1 MSTFITSLSL
11 ILIGLAMFY
20 PLFFTK
26 VYKLVKESNSARSFL
41 QLNYILHLLS
51 GTIVVLLFW
60 IYSVNY
66 PLQLSGIVYLVVIL
80 VVVLSSLKAP
90 TPRWNL
96 FSASIVFG
104 FMVFYRTINEIVEI
118 TPLWPGIFTGILSA
132 GAVSVV
138 MLLLVALPHRSIR
151 ENALS
156 DFINSLFKYLFLFIG
171 IRIAWDLVVLFNI
184 SVETRNGELMSA
196 LKFFL
201 QVDSLKLVL
210 LILFGLVIPILFYFL
225 FKKRLS
231 AINSK
236 YRFWIFCVILIS
248 ILFGEFLFKYFLL
261 QYGIVL

>member
-1 MSTFITSLSL
+1 
-11 ILIGLAMFY
+11 
-20 PLFFTK
+20 
-26 VYKLVKESNSARSFL
+26 
-41 QLNYILHLLS
+41 
-51 GTIVVLLFW
+51 
-60 IYSVNY
+60 
-66 PLQLSGIVYLVVIL
+66 
-80 VVVLSSLKAP
+80 
-90 TPRWNL
+90 
-96 FSASIVFG
+96 
-104 FMVFYRTINEIVEI
+104 MVFYRTINEIVEI

-138 MLLLVALPHRSIR
+138 MLLIIASLHRSIR
-151 ENALS
+151 ENALR
-156 DFINSLFKYLFLFIG
+156 DLINSLFKYLFLFIG

-210 LILFGLVIPILFYFL
+210 LILFGLVIPVLFYFL

-231 AINSK
+231 AFDLK
-236 YRFWIFCVILIS
+236 YRFWIFCVLLLS